1 MITCKSYVQ
10 GQWHT
15 GTGKP
20 VQLLNATTE
29 EPVAEVNATGI
40 DMAATLAYGRDV
52 GGPALRALS
61 FVERAAM
68 LKALSG
74 AIYEHREELI
84 ELSTL
89 NAGNTRGD
97 AKFDIDGATGTLAA
111 YASFG
116 RKLGDRG
123 FLSDGEGLQLGR
135 TARFWGQHISV
146 PRQGVG
152 VHINAFNF
160 PAWGQMEKVA
170 CALLAGV
177 PVIEKP
183 GTSTALVA
191 WRVAEIT
198 IESGILPEGA
208 FQFICGSTGDLLDHM
223 GPQDTLAFTGSS
235 GTGAMLR
242 GNANLITNN
251 VPVNLECDSLN
262 SAVLAPDVDSS
273 CETYDS
279 FLQNVV
285 QDMTQKTGQKCT
297 AVRRIFVPA
306 DRVEEVG
313 AELVAALGRIKI
325 GDPSDRESRMGPLA
339 SAAQFKDV
347 RAGIDKLLESS
358 SALTGGSDP
367 IRDKGYF
374 LAPTLL
380 VAKDADTDVFHSDEV
395 FGPVATI
402 LPYNGEAAEAIRLVN
417 RGGGGLVSSLYSNDS
432 DWAEQVVLGIA
443 PWHGRVWVANDR
455 SASQALPPGMVLPAM
470 IHGGPGRAGG
480 GEELGGIRGLAF
492 YQQRVAVQG
501 FKGTVHASFGEV
513 PAAK

>member
-1 MITCKSYVQ
+1 MITCKSYTE
-10 GQWHT
+10 GQWRP
-15 GTGKP
+15 GTGQP
-20 VQLLNATTE
+20 AILVDASTE
-29 EPVAEVNATGI
+29 EPIAEVDATGI
-40 DMAATLAYGRDV
+40 DMAGALRHGREV

-61 FVERAAM
+61 FAERGAL

-74 AIYEHREELI
+74 AIYEQREELI
-84 ELSTL
+84 DLSRT
-89 NAGNTRGD
+89 NAGCTRGD

-116 RKLGDRG
+116 KKLGDRG

-135 TARFWGQHISV
+135 TARFWGQHIRV
-146 PRQGVG
+146 PRHGVG

-183 GTSTALVA
+183 GTATALVA
-191 WRVAEIT
+191 WRVAEIAV
-198 IESGILPEGA
+198 ESGILPEGA
-208 FQFICGSTGDLLDHM
+208 FQFICGSAGDLLSHM

-235 GTGAMLR
+235 GTGAKLR
-242 GNANLITNN
+242 GHPNLVANN

-273 CETYDS
+273 SETFDL

-297 AVRRIFVPA
+297 AVRRLFIPA
-306 DRVEEVG
+306 ERVEELS
-313 AELVAALGRIKI
+313 AELVAALGRIVV
-325 GDPSDRESRMGPLA
+325 GLPSERESRMGPLA
-339 SAAQFKDV
+339 SAAQFADV
-347 RAGIDKLLESS
+347 RAGIDLLMKSAT
-358 SALTGGSDP
+358 ALTGGSEP
-367 IRDKGYF
+367 IRDKGFF

-380 VAKDADTDVFHSDEV
+380 LAQDADADVFHSDEV
-395 FGPVATI
+395 FGPVASI
-402 LPYNGEAAEAIRLVN
+402 LPYSGEAAEAVRLVN
-417 RGGGGLVSSLYSNDS
+417 RGGGGLVSSLYSNDAT
-432 DWAEQVVLGIA
+432 WAEEVVHGIA

-455 SASQALPPGMVLPAM
+455 MASQSLPPGMVLPNM
-470 IHGGPGRAGG
+470 VHGGPGRAGG
-480 GEELGGIRGLAF
+480 GEELGGVRGLEF

-501 FKGTVHASFGEV
+501 FKGSVHSAFGATDAE
-513 PAAK
+513 